1 MKGEDFRLASEDG
14 FALSAYHVEAEG
26 ERRGGLVLIQ
36 EIFGVNENI
45 RALADSFA
53 ADGFEVVAPSLY
65 DRVQPG
71 FRAGYDP
78 DGIQAGLQVAKA
90 VSWETVVPDLQAAI
104 DHLEPPV
111 FTAGYCWGGSA
122 TWIAACRNH
131 GLTAASSFY
140 GRLITQHLDETPR
153 CPIILHFGEHDHT
166 IPLSEVDK
174 ITDAHPRLR
183 VFTYDAG
190 HGFFSDRRSDYSAEA
205 SALARRRTL
214 KFFEKWNVAP
224 D

>member
-1 MKGEDFRLASEDG
+1 MGEDVRLTSADG
-14 FALSAYHVEAEG
+14 FSFAAYRAAAQG

-45 RALADSFA
+45 RALADGFA

-71 FRAGYDP
+71 FQAGYDP
-78 DGIQAGLQVAKA
+78 EGMQAASAVAKA
-90 VSWETVVPDLQAAI
+90 VSWDTVVPDLQAAI

-111 FTAGYCWGGSA
+111 FAAGFCWGGSA

-131 GLTAASSFY
+131 GLTAASAFY
-140 GRLITQHLDETPR
+140 GRLIPQHLDEEPDR
-153 CPIILHFGEHDHT
+153 PIILHFGEHDHA

-174 ITDAHPRLR
+174 ITDAYPRLR

-190 HGFFSDRRSDYSAEA
+190 HGFFSDRRADYSPEA
-205 SALARRRTL
+205 ATMARRRTL

-224 D
+224 E